1 MKTFFRNV
9 ALLGS
14 LALPFGT
21 AFAAR
26 PLYGFK
32 KVMIVMFELDGQ
44 QFVGLNGGPQFTFD
58 EAVSVHVTCDSQEEI
73 DELWSALTADGG
85 EEGPC
90 GWLKD
95 KYGLSWQIDSRALH
109 EMIVSPD
116 QEAAARATKAMFTM
130 KKLDVQALQDA
141 FDGKS

>member
-1 MKTFFRNV
+1 MH
-9 ALLGS
+9 
-14 LALPFGT
+14 LAAVPAVRADDEPG
-21 AFAAR
+21 
-26 PLYGFK
+26 P
-32 KVMIVMFELDGQ
+32 IVLVLVLDGLRPDHL
-44 QFVGLNGGPQFTFD
+44 GCYGYRGATSPLL
-58 EAVSVHVTCDSQEEI
+58 

-130 KKLDVQALQDA
+130 RKLDVQALQDA